1 MEERGALMVSDAG
14 KPTIFDVPVD
24 SLNAMDLDQQN
35 ALNAPENL
43 VVPIDKNKQI
53 DAGKQNVLGVRIDAV
68 NYEAAVHKIIKAAQ
82 QRQKMSVS
90 ALAVH
95 GVMTGVLDETHRYR
109 LNRLDLVCPDG
120 QPVRWALNLLYKTK
134 LPDRVCGPVLMLK
147 VCERAAQ
154 EGLPIYFYGSR
165 PEVLELLKKNLCQ
178 RFPKLIIAGSQPSKF
193 RQVSIQEKQEIV
205 DDIRKSGATIT
216 FVGLG
221 CPRQE
226 VWVYEYGEQ
235 LGMPALAVGAAFDF
249 HAGNLS
255 QAPELLQ
262 KWGMEWFYR
271 LMQEPTRLWK
281 RYVFLNPLYV
291 SLFILQFLKI
301 VYFDPTNSIPPAS
314 ESRYG

>member
-1 MEERGALMVSDAG
+1 MLDAG
-14 KPTIFDVPVD
+14 KQTIFDVPLDTVVMNTEKPN
-24 SLNAMDLDQQN
+24 SLAGNPS
-35 ALNAPENL
+35 APIEAIL
-43 VVPIDKNKQI
+43 PIDE
-53 DAGKQNVLGVRIDAV
+53 GKQNVLGVRVDAV
-68 NYEAAVHKIIKAAQ
+68 DYEAAVNKIITAAQ
-82 QRQKMSVS
+82 QQKKLSVS

-134 LPDRVCGPVLMLK
+134 LPDRVCGPVLMLR

-154 EGLPIYFYGSR
+154 EGLPIYLYGSR
-165 PEVLELLKKNLCQ
+165 PDVLETLSKNLCD

-193 RQVSIQEKQEIV
+193 RQVSSQEKQEIA
-205 DDIRKSGATIT
+205 DEIRNSGAAIT

-226 VWVYEYGEQ
+226 VWVYEYSEQ

-255 QAPELLQ
+255 LAPELLQ
-262 KWGMEWFYR
+262 KWGLEWFYR
-271 LMQEPTRLWK
+271 LIQEPTRLWK
-281 RYVFLNPLYV
+281 RYIFLNPLYV
-291 SLFILQFLKI
+291 SLFTLQFLKI
-301 VYFDPTNSIPPAS
+301 VYFDPTKATPP
-314 ESRYG
+314 EQERRYG